1 MAADVLV
8 AYFALGGSFVIVPAL
23 LLGLRRA
30 LERAD
35 WPARERAETLRTA
48 SVILVAWFGVALV
61 LSWMEFFRGAPGRIP
76 AVELG
81 IFIPFIVG
89 RIALW
94 RATRLTR
101 IIDIVPQSWLVG
113 VQVYRIVG
121 LVFVVLWGFG
131 KLPGSFA
138 LPAGLGDFL
147 VGILAPVVAVL
158 YARGVPRKA
167 SLVRTWNVLGI
178 LDLVVA
184 VTTGFLTSPSPIQ
197 MLALETPNVLI
208 SAFPLVMIPV
218 FAVPVSILLHLASLT
233 KLQRAPYITPVWRN
247 AAIRS
252 AP

>member
-61 LSWMEFFRGAPGRIP
+61 LSWMEFFGGAPGRIRRRTRDFHP
-76 AVELG
+76 VHC
-81 IFIPFIVG
+81 G

-131 KLPGSFA
+131 KLPAASRCPRVWVIS
-138 LPAGLGDFL
+138 L
-147 VGILAPVVAVL
+147 LASWRR
-158 YARGVPRKA
+158 RGCSVCPWSARKA

-233 KLQRAPYITPVWRN
+233 KLQRAHYITPVSRN